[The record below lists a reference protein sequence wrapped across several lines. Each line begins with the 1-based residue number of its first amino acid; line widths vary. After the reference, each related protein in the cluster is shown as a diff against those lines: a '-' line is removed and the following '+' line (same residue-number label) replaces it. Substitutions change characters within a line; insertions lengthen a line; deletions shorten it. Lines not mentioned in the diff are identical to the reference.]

1 MGLNS
6 SAPPFATRQ
15 KDKRKRDWNK
25 AASPAFCGCEA
36 SLGKRMT
43 ANRVF
48 LSKKG
53 IRVNSVC
60 QSLTRTGM
68 TEDMMVDKDLLGLPS
83 GFRSGAS
90 ASLGKLQP

>member
-1 MGLNS
+1 LPRALAM
-6 SAPPFATRQ
+6 
-15 KDKRKRDWNK
+15 D
-25 AASPAFCGCEA
+25 
-36 SLGKRMT
+36 
-43 ANRVF
+43 